1 MTNKE
6 AISTINSLRLLVD
19 SVARGKKRQQI
30 HEAIDYSIDMMKG
43 NFCEDCVFK
52 LYFEDEKGNK
62 NGS

>member
-6 AISTINSLRLLVD
+6 AISTLNSLRLLVD

-30 HEAIDYSIDMMKG
+30 HEAIDYAIDMMKG
-43 NFCEDCVFK
+43 NFCEACMYKD
-52 LYFEDEKGNK
+52 YFDDNEGDK